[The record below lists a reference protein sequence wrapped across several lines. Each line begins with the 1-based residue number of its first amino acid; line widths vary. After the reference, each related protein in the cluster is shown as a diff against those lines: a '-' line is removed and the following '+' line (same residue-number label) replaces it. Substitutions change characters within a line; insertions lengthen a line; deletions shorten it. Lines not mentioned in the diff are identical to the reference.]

1 MLDPLTAIGL
11 ASAIVQFF
19 DFSTKLVHDA
29 KEIYESTSG
38 ATEAN
43 RGLEVVVDNMK
54 NLYSTL
60 KAEDPSLQS
69 DAELALCRIA
79 KECDSLSI
87 EIFEILQKVK
97 PKKSN
102 SFISSSSTAI
112 KSMWYAGKIADLKA
126 TLDSYRG
133 QLALPLSVVTSSEA
147 KASLDMLLQSAK
159 DDATKLEQL
168 QRRLERLRRGV
179 TVRCFSSQAQKQL
192 QELLGISEHAC
203 QLLSQQ
209 RILKSLAFQDMHG
222 RFETVPDAH
231 KKTFEWLLDDTA
243 PNQGVEDHSSTR
255 ELFIDWLSS
264 GKGIF
269 HISGKLGSG
278 KSTLMKYLC
287 GERRTTTELQKWADD
302 RKLILANFFF
312 WRPGTVLQKSLAG
325 LFRSLLHDILIA
337 CPELTPKVFPE
348 LWDRVKLLPWQVQT
362 ELTLSKTE
370 IQTAFAQL
378 IKNQQLYQDLCF
390 CFFIDGLDE
399 YVGTHEEDHLHMT
412 QLLRDWAN
420 AAPEG
425 VKICVS
431 SREDNVFLNAFSG
444 QQRIRLQDLT
454 RADMERYIRDN
465 LADIDD
471 EETMGSLVQNITDKA
486 KGIFLWVALAV
497 KSIRQRLQ
505 DGYQVSEIEKELDS
519 LPQDLEKLFKR
530 LLESIDKSAQK
541 KKGYQTFAMMPK
553 LEPYNLGLSLLH
565 YSFLD
570 DYEKDPEFAMKPSLA
585 NYSMDHAAQIER
597 LDLARRKLN
606 GDCKGLLEAPEDVI
620 VFTHRSIPEFLY
632 REDIQAEMKSHLK
645 CFCPKTALSQLLLAE
660 IRFIKSFIQ
669 SFTNGERD
677 SRRDAHY
684 ENLLIYAVLD
694 MRLQVKADHEP
705 YYFQE
710 YLNSVT
716 LEDKARGPDECKASR
731 WVIVT
736 ERRYSICIGS
746 TNNAEIFETPLSISA
761 YLGDHEYVAWKTR
774 KSFDVLGSNFETRR
788 LLAWAIEGGAWDD
801 RIGCF
806 EILKSFLKQRQAPN
820 ARISD
825 ESLDLLSGKGAVA
838 SVWQHFICW
847 AVLRR
852 PREGNPRTR
861 KIFGEVFKMFLEYG
875 ADPHIWALSHPGW
888 SKPVE
893 LIIGR
898 ERCSISLPGYQKSG
912 ILDSKGGELSL
923 RDMIKCWHPDNT
935 ATLLQLLDKD
945 VEHQEQASHE
955 ENKTPGFAG
964 LEPENEKHATALQME
979 EDIVSERLRS
989 STLLVLQ
996 SWFKSPEHG
1005 LLLMVALSILLAV
1018 FSSQLWAIFVR

>member
-79 KECDSLSI
+79 KECDSLST

-112 KSMWYAGKIADLKA
+112 KSIWYAGKIADLKA

-133 QLALPLSVVTSSEA
+133 QLALPLSVVTSSET
-147 KASLDMLLQSAK
+147 KASLDTLLQSAK

-168 QRRLERLRRGV
+168 QKRLERLRCGV
-179 TVRCFSSQAQKQL
+179 TVRCFSPQAQKQL

-231 KKTFEWLLDDTA
+231 KKTFKWLLNDTT
-243 PNQGVEDHSSTR
+243 PDQGVGDHSSTR

-325 LFRSLLHDILIA
+325 LFRSLLHDILKA

-348 LWDRVKLLPWQVQT
+348 LWDRVKLLPWQVHT

-378 IKNQQLYQDLCF
+378 IKNRLLYQDLCF

-412 QLLRDWAN
+412 QLLRDWTN

-465 LADIDD
+465 LADIDN
-471 EETMGSLVQNITDKA
+471 EKTMKSLVQNITDKA
-486 KGIFLWVALAV
+486 EGIFLWVALAV

-519 LPQDLEKLFKR
+519 LPQDLEKLFKH

-541 KKGYQTFAMMPK
+541 KKVYQTFAMMPK
-553 LEPYNLGLSLLH
+553 LKPYILGFSLLQ

-585 NYSMDHAAQIER
+585 NYSTDHAARIER

-620 VFTHRSIPEFLY
+620 TFTHRSIPEFLY

-645 CFCPKTALSQLLLAE
+645 CFCPETALSQLLLAE
-660 IRFIKSFIQ
+660 IRF
-669 SFTNGERD
+669 TD
-677 SRRDAHY
+677 S
-684 ENLLIYAVLD
+684 EQEKNLLIYAVLD

-716 LEDKARGPDECKASR
+716 LEDKARGLDECKASN
-731 WVIVT
+731 WAIAI
-736 ERRYSICIGS
+736 RRATYAYIGS
-746 TNNAEIFETPLSISA
+746 RYRTEIFETPLYISA

-774 KSFDVLGSNFETRR
+774 KSFDVLGSNFETGR
-788 LLAWAIEGGAWDD
+788 LLVWAIRIGSSED

-806 EILKSFLKQRQAPN
+806 EILKSFIKQQQAPN
-820 ARISD
+820 AHIFD
-825 ESLDLLSGKGAVA
+825 ESLDLFDGNGAAASIWQSFIGFAVMWRTRKGK
-838 SVWQHFICW
+838 
-847 AVLRR
+847 
-852 PREGNPRTR
+852 PRTR
-861 KIFGEVFKMFLEYG
+861 KIFGEIVKMFLEYG
-875 ADPHIWALSHPGW
+875 ADQHIWALGHPDSNQKSNQGW
-888 SKPVE
+888 NERME
-893 LIIGR
+893 LMIGR
-898 ERCSISLPGYQKSG
+898 ERCSIGLQRYDKSG
-912 ILDSKGGELSL
+912 MLGLIDSEGGELSL
-923 RDMIKCWHPDNT
+923 RDMIKYWHPDNM

-945 VEHQEQASHE
+945 VEHQEQPSQE

-964 LEPENEKHATALQME
+964 LEPENERHATALQME
-979 EDIVSERLRS
+979 EEVVSERLRS
-989 STLLVLQ
+989 STLLALQ
-996 SWFKSPEHG
+996 SWFKFPGHG

-1018 FSSQLWAIFVR
+1018 FSSQLWTIFIR

>member
-11 ASAIVQFF
+11 ASAIVQFV
-19 DFSTKLVHDA
+19 DYSTKLVHDA

-79 KECDSLSI
+79 KECDSLST
-87 EIFEILQKVK
+87 EIFEILQKIK
-97 PKKSN
+97 PKSN

-112 KSMWYAGKIADLKA
+112 KSIWYAGKIADLKA

-147 KASLDMLLQSAK
+147 KASLDTLLQSAK
-159 DDATKLEQL
+159 GDATKLEQL
-168 QRRLERLRRGV
+168 QKRLERLRRGV
-179 TVRCFSSQAQKQL
+179 TVRYFSSQAQKQL

-243 PNQGVEDHSSTR
+243 PNQGVDDHSSTR
-255 ELFIDWLSS
+255 ELFIGWLSS

-287 GERRTTTELQKWADD
+287 GERRTTAELQKWADD

-325 LFRSLLHDILIA
+325 LFRSLLHDILKA
-337 CPELTPKVFPE
+337 CPELTPEVFPE
-348 LWDRVKLLPWQVQT
+348 LWDQVKLLPWQVQT

-370 IQTAFAQL
+370 IQAAFAQL
-378 IKNQQLYQDLCF
+378 IKNRQLYQDLCF

-399 YVGTHEEDHLHMT
+399 YVGTHEEDHLHMI
-412 QLLRDWAN
+412 QLLCDWTK

-471 EETMGSLVQNITDKA
+471 EKTMESLVQNITDKA

-519 LPQDLEKLFKR
+519 LPQDLEKLFEC
-530 LLESIDKSAQK
+530 LLESIDKSTQK
-541 KKGYQTFAMMPK
+541 KKVYQTFAMMPK
-553 LEPYNLGLSLLH
+553 LEPYGLGLSLLQ

-570 DYEKDPEFAMKPSLA
+570 DYEKDPEFAMKSSLA
-585 NYSMDHAAQIER
+585 NYSMDHAARIER

-606 GDCKGLLEAPEDVI
+606 GDCKGLLEAPKDVI
-620 VFTHRSIPEFLY
+620 AFTHRSIPEFLY
-632 REDIQAEMKSHLK
+632 REGIQTEMKSHLK
-645 CFCPKTALSQLLLAE
+645 CFCPETALSQLLLAE
-660 IRFIKSFIQ
+660 IRFTYSKRASARNAREQ
-669 SFTNGERD
+669 
-677 SRRDAHY
+677 
-684 ENLLIYAVLD
+684 NLLIYAVLD

-716 LEDKARGPDECKASR
+716 LEDKAPGPDECKGNS
-731 WVIVT
+731 W
-736 ERRYSICIGS
+736 SIAIKPDAAGFIGS
-746 TNNAEIFETPLSISA
+746 WTNTCIFETPLSISA
-761 YLGDHEYVAWKTR
+761 YLGDYEYVAWKTR
-774 KSFDVLGSNFETRR
+774 NSFVLGSNFETGR
-788 LLAWAIEGGAWDD
+788 LLAWAINGGVYDD

-806 EILKSFLKQRQAPN
+806 EILKSFLKQQQAPN
-820 ARISD
+820 AHIFD
-825 ESLDLLSGKGAVA
+825 ESSNLFDSEGAAA
-838 SVWQHFICW
+838 SIWQSFIGYAVVW
-847 AVLRR
+847 R

-861 KIFGEVFKMFLEYG
+861 KIFGEIVKMFLEYG
-875 ADPHIWALSHPGW
+875 ADPHIWALGCPGG
-888 SKPVE
+888 SNPVE

-898 ERCSISLPGYQKSG
+898 ERCSIGLWLYDKSG
-912 ILDSKGGELSL
+912 ILGLIDSKGGELSL
-923 RDMIKCWHPDNT
+923 RDMIKYWHPNNT
-935 ATLLQLLDKD
+935 ATLQLLDKD
-945 VEHQEQASHE
+945 VEYQEQASQE
-955 ENKTPGFAG
+955 ENKTLGFTG
-964 LEPENEKHATALQME
+964 LEPENVEHATALQME

-996 SWFKSPEHG
+996 SWFKFPEHG

-1018 FSSQLWAIFVR
+1018 FSSQLWTIFIG